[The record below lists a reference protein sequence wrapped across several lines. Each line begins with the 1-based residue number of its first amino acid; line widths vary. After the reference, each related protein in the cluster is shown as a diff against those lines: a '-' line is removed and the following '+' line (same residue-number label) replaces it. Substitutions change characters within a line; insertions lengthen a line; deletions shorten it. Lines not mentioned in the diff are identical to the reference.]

1 VVKYKYHLRDDPPA
15 SAVLKALR
23 AGEMVSMMFY
33 TYVLESGLD
42 HDLYIGWTDDLIN
55 RVKHHNDGQVSSTKG
70 RIPLRL
76 VYYEACLSREKA
88 IEREKQLKT
97 GYGRKY
103 LTRRIK

>member
-1 VVKYKYHLRDDPPA
+1 MRDDPPA

-33 TYVLESGLD
+33 TYVLESEKD
-42 HDLYIGWTDDLIN
+42 HDLYIGWTDDLVHRI
-55 RVKHHNDGQVSSTKG
+55 KYHNAGHVPSTKD

-76 VYYEACLSREKA
+76 VYYEACLSKKKA
-88 IEREKQLKT
+88 IEREKQLKS

-103 LTRRIK
+103 LVRRIKDAR